1 MAYVVLLVALVVW
14 TRRLWQGRERTW
26 LAPAWVLHSIFWG
39 LLVYW
44 GLRNVPGWTWLS
56 PV

>member
-44 GLRNVPGWTWLS
+44 ALRNVPGWTWLS